1 MNQLSMMGSVQMVLI
16 CGPQI
21 QSSARNKWENFLI
34 MNPIVT
40 RSLVKCL
47 VLYYGIL
54 QKSLVAIIA
63 QKMKFPIEDF
73 FNKYDQ
79 IRRKLRIW
87 SYLLKKSLMENFFFY
102 ALYIQLHFIFSR
114 TCLYLYLLGYY
125 IFRSS
130 HRRCSLKKGYLRNFA
145 KFTGKHMC
153 QSLFFDKIAGLRPAA
168 LLKKT
173 LWHRCFRV
181 KFVNFLTT
189 PFFIERLWTTA
200 SEYFIN

>member
-21 QSSARNKWENFLI
+21 QSSARYKWENFFI

-54 QKSLVAIIA
+54 WKLLVAIIA

-73 FNKYDQ
+73 FSKYDQ

-87 SYLLKKSLMENFFFY
+87 AYLLKKSLMKNFFFY
-102 ALYIQLHFIFSR
+102 ALYIQLQLVITGF
-114 TCLYLYLLGYY
+114 YL
-125 IFRSS
+125 
-130 HRRCSLKKGYLRNFA
+130 
-145 KFTGKHMC
+145 
-153 QSLFFDKIAGLRPAA
+153 Q
-168 LLKKT
+168 
-173 LWHRCFRV
+173 
-181 KFVNFLTT
+181 
-189 PFFIERLWTTA
+189 
-200 SEYFIN
+200 